1 MEQTSASIKGA
12 LSRMNGEL
20 TDAIQFISVV
30 PILRIFDVAKADEF
44 YQGFLG
50 LETGAIDPFGNL
62 IRFCERIDER

>member
-1 MEQTSASIKGA
+1 MT
-12 LSRMNGEL
+12 
-20 TDAIQFISVV
+20 IQFISVV